1 MEIIK
6 YHSSWVHF
14 VKNCVEKRA
23 MIIIWCF
30 GSYEP
35 FNSKYIYIE
44 YVSNIIKQLKNI
56 EV

>member
-1 MEIIK
+1 MEMNK
-6 YHSSWVHF
+6 YNSSCVNL
-14 VKNCVEKRA
+14 VKNCVEKHA
-23 MIIIWCF
+23 VIIIWCF

-35 FNSKYIYIE
+35 FNIKYIYIE